1 MVIEIAVGTAV
12 SWLWGKLAD
21 AAEAKDHENAIK
33 KALQE
38 SIDQSFNQFQNKYG
52 DRSESF
58 FNQEFI
64 ESHACPEILKYLTRH
79 QQPDLDAICQAL
91 PVIALFSSE
100 SGFKEELEDFFVM
113 IRECMKSHAILQE
126 IINYRQ
132 IEETNQ
138 IVKDIQEE
146 QKEHSKSL
154 DDGFNNLAFHQ
165 VEARRET
172 QKILSQHTEIKQQLD
187 QILNLHKENLPASKG
202 DEVNK
207 LLAKQLDKTRDLIN
221 NGQVADAKSLLE
233 LIEDEVKET
242 DDYTRFRWH
251 TNQGSCLLSYDER
264 KEAAK
269 QYLIAYNFAKNEEKA
284 VANKIRALLLMGDF
298 EGALKESESAIQE
311 YSLSG
316 IVWAFHINAKSLLNK
331 QVDQSELPEEL
342 QHEKSVLLILSD
354 IKFRE
359 KAYKDSYKL
368 AKDAFQ
374 QDESSIDAKRAMLAS
389 TLSWVTADTV
399 KSYYKQLAAE
409 QLQALKE
416 TVDSFGDILSYL
428 KTVQSKHVFSEV
440 AHNLAVAAELLGDD
454 RLKDEIIKYAFSMHP
469 DEEAFI
475 WQKVKEL
482 KTSGDIDSIHKLT
495 DDKLNTF
502 EKPLL
507 FTIAEV
513 GANTGDASWVQTIS
527 QELNTKELNDHDKN
541 ELFGLELCANW
552 KGGNKLAALD
562 MANDNLQRIKSHPAL
577 LSFYI
582 RMLDEHGD
590 ITERDKLLQTCRNI
604 HEDATSIDIIQ
615 TADLLYDFDLY
626 FDASEL
632 YKILIESPSNDHLT
646 KRYIDSLIKSDQRAK
661 ASSVFDQLDPDIRNK
676 STFKRIEANLARASG
691 DLNKLEE
698 ILSDEIRDNPS
709 DSYSAVG
716 YIATLYRKKKFD
728 ELDKY
733 LSMISIFDPVIEQN
747 EIEIA
752 KYEMDLGYQNNA
764 LLRLYSLFRSKPG
777 DSEVAGHF
785 LLLMLLAKDFDS
797 LKEIQEVA
805 VGTAV
810 YLQSDNESKNI
821 VIEPER
827 LQGSGWA
834 ECVSEKS
841 DLAKHLL
848 GLKIGDEIELDTGIA
863 TKQWKTVKID
873 SMFIFASS
881 IAQSVVAN
889 SASSAGPLWSV
900 NVQKSDGEFDFTPI
914 LESLKKRSQRV
925 EYVFGVYEEKKLP
938 LQMLAKALGTDI
950 VTLFLEW
957 PYKKYDLFV
966 SSGLHNEQEDIKAQ
980 ITRGNKPYV
989 VDLTALIEFHTLG
1002 LLKESLQVLGKPL
1015 IASSLKEH
1023 LQGIL
1028 QIHNKMEPSGVAS
1041 EIDGKLHYQD
1051 IPQAYLDDRS
1061 KFLNE
1066 LIQFIDNH
1074 CDVVP
1079 VVGPESVTELH
1090 VALEQHIGLASND
1103 TILLSLERSAIL
1115 VTEDGGFRAL
1125 AVGMGVETTSWL
1137 QPILMIMRD
1146 QGAISESQYSQSI
1159 LSKLE
1164 RRHNFTSVAAND
1176 LLWSAKPT
1184 PNKVSAAVESAIDT
1198 FKSTTLD
1205 LPSGVVVGSQFLA
1218 GAVES
1223 VSPAILRDYYN
1234 LIIESLSYGREQY
1247 TDNIHEALRSNIV
1260 SALPHVKN
1268 KKANLITRKFG
1279 RLLDAPPPRRAQ
1291 ARLKPLTH
1299 AIRLALRQWQ

>member
-1 MVIEIAVGTAV
+1 MVVEIAVGTAV

-21 AAEAKDHENAIK
+21 AAEAKDHENSIK
-33 KALQE
+33 TALQE
-38 SIDQSFNQFQNKYG
+38 SIDLSFNQFQNKYG
-52 DRSESF
+52 DKSESF

-64 ESHACPEILKYLTRH
+64 ENHACPEILKYLTRH
-79 QQPDLDAICQAL
+79 QQPDLDAINQAL

-100 SGFKEELEDFFVM
+100 SGFKNELVDFFDM
-113 IRECMKSHAILQE
+113 IMNNMKSHAVLQE
-126 IINYRQ
+126 LINYRQ

-138 IVKDIQEE
+138 IIKDIHEE
-146 QKEHSKSL
+146 QKEHSKVL
-154 DDGFNNLAFHQ
+154 DDGFNSIAFQ
-165 VEARRET
+165 QGEVGKDT
-172 QKILSQHTEIKQQLD
+172 KKLLSQNTENKQQLD
-187 QILNLHKENLPASKG
+187 QIFTLLNENLPSSKG
-202 DEVNK
+202 NEINK
-207 LLAKQLDKTRDLIN
+207 LLAKQLDKARDLIN
-221 NGQVADAKSLLE
+221 NGQVTDAKSMLD
-233 LIEDEVKET
+233 LIEDEVNES

-251 TNQGSCLLSYDER
+251 TNQGACLLSNDQR
-264 KEAAK
+264 HEAAE
-269 QYLIAYNFAKNEEKA
+269 QYLIAYNFAKDEEKA
-284 VANKIRALLLMGDF
+284 IANKIRAFLLTGDI
-298 EGALKESESAIQE
+298 EGALKETDTAIQVHPK
-311 YSLSG
+311 SG
-316 IVWAFHINAKSLLNK
+316 IVWALHINAKNLLGE
-331 QVDQSELPEEL
+331 QIDQSIITEEL
-342 QHEKSVLLILSD
+342 QSDISVLLALSE
-354 IKFRE
+354 IQVRE
-359 KAYKDSYKL
+359 KNYGGSYYL

-374 QDESSIDAKRAMLAS
+374 QDKSSIDIKRAMLAS
-389 TLSWVTADTV
+389 ALSWATADTV
-399 KSYYKQLAAE
+399 KSHYKQLPIE
-409 QLQALKE
+409 QRQALKE
-416 TVDSFGDILSYL
+416 AIESFGDILSYL
-428 KTVQSKHVFSEV
+428 KTVQSKHVFTEV
-440 AHNLAVAAELLGDD
+440 AHNLAIAAELIGDES
-454 RLKDEIIKYAFSMHP
+454 LKDEIIKYAFSMYP

-475 WQKVKEL
+475 WYRVKEL
-482 KTSGDIDSIHKLT
+482 KASGDIDAIHKLT
-495 DDKLNTF
+495 DDKLNAL

-513 GANTGDASWVQTIS
+513 GANTGDAGWVRSIS
-527 QELNTKELNDHDKN
+527 QELNTKNLNDHDKD
-541 ELFGLELCANW
+541 ELFGLELCAIW
-552 KGGNKLAALD
+552 KGGEKSAAIELAK
-562 MANDNLQRIKSHPAL
+562 ANLPRITSYSSL

-582 RMLDEHGD
+582 RMLDEYGD
-590 ITERDKLLQTCRNI
+590 FTERDKLLQSCGNLP
-604 HEDATSIDIIQ
+604 EEASSVDIIQ
-615 TADLLYDFDLY
+615 IADLLYDFDLY

-632 YKILIESPSNDHLT
+632 YQKLIESPSDDYLT
-646 KRYIDSLIKSDQRAK
+646 KRYLDSLIKSDQRAK
-661 ASSVFDQLDPDIRNK
+661 ASSILDQLEPDIRNT

-691 DLNKLEE
+691 DLNKVEE
-698 ILSDEIRDNPS
+698 ILADEIRDNPS

-716 YIATLYRKKKFD
+716 YIATLYRKKKLD

-733 LSMISIFDPVIEQN
+733 LSINSIFDPVIEQN

-752 KYEMDLGYQNNA
+752 KYEMELGYQNNA
-764 LLRLYSLFRSKPG
+764 LLRVYSLFRSKPG

-805 VGTAV
+805 VGTVV

-848 GLKIGDEIELDTGIA
+848 GLKINDEIELDTGIG
-863 TKQWKTVKID
+863 TKQWKIVNID

-881 IAQSVVAN
+881 NAQSVVEN

-914 LESLKKRSQRV
+914 LESLKQRSQRV

-957 PYKKYDLFV
+957 PYKKYDLFI
-966 SSGLHNEQEDIKAQ
+966 SSGLNDEREDIKAQ
-980 ITRGNKPYV
+980 ITQGKKPYV
-989 VDLTALIEFHTLG
+989 FDLTALIEFHTLG
-1002 LLKESLQVLGKPL
+1002 LLKECEQVLGRPL

-1041 EIDGKLHYQD
+1041 EIDGQLHYQD
-1051 IPQAYLDDRS
+1051 IPQEYLDDRS

-1066 LIQFIDNH
+1066 LLQFLDNH

-1079 VVGPESVTELH
+1079 VIGPESVTEQH

-1115 VTEDGGFRAL
+1115 VTEDGSFRVL

-1146 QGAISESQYSQSI
+1146 QGVISESQYSKSI
-1159 LSKLE
+1159 LNKLE

-1176 LLWSAKPT
+1176 LLWAANHT

-1198 FKSTTLD
+1198 FKSATLD
-1205 LPSGVVVGSQFLA
+1205 LSSGVVVGSQFLA

-1234 LIIESLSYGREQY
+1234 LIIGSLSYGRELY
-1247 TDNIHEALRSNIV
+1247 TDDIHEALRSNIV
-1260 SALPHVKN
+1260 SALPHIQN

-1279 RLLDAPPPRRAQ
+1279 HLLDAPPPRRVQ
-1291 ARLKPLTH
+1291 IRLKPLTH